1 MTWCPSPLSSWWPA
15 RSWNWRRGRSGGEVV
30 YSWLFEDCL
39 FFFLQQTPD
48 STVFHCGCCHVSRWL
63 FRAEFRVAQPNQS
76 SYFLS
81 NPSGLWP
88 RWILRPL
95 KDTPFVNET
104 HNYEMFTSRL
114 RTQRF
119 LLTVPASSSAWRHI
133 SQRFMVLTYVHK
145 YQIGFRKKD
154 DWITSLENHRRQ
166 TAACVRCPGV
176 YMTTLC
182 FLSKPIEPGGQRMVM
197 QSSHSHIWLFSA
209 ESLRCKSDH
218 RHA

>member
-1 MTWCPSPLSSWWPA
+1 MKLCIH
-15 RSWNWRRGRSGGEVV
+15 
-30 YSWLFEDCL
+30 DCL
-39 FFFLQQTPD
+39 KIAFFFFFSLQQTPD

-182 FLSKPIEPGGQRMVM
+182 FLSKPIEPGGQRMLM